1 MSLTATAAQL
11 VSLAA
16 LFSYLNH
23 RFVRLP
29 STIGLMLISLGMSLV
44 ILILGTLGLPLGVQI
59 DEFAHRALGA
69 IDFNQTLMT
78 GMLSFLLFAGALH
91 IDLGGLSAQRWPVM
105 FLALV
110 GVLLSTVMVGFGMF
124 YVLDL
129 LNHPIPLPWCLVFG
143 ALISPTDPIAVLAL
157 MRSANAPKSLEMKV
171 AGESLF
177 NDGVG
182 VVVFIELVAVA
193 SGQGTLDVG
202 EVALFFVR
210 EALGG
215 VLFGLALGYGVFR
228 MLRSVNNYEVEVLL
242 TVALVM
248 GGYAL
253 AIALHVSGP
262 IAIVVAGLLIGN
274 QGRRLA
280 MSTTTREHIDT
291 FWELVDSILNAVL
304 FVLIGFEML
313 LLPLHSSLL
322 LPALTAIPIVLL
334 ARFLSV
340 LLPARLPWLGRWF
353 DRHTVQVLT
362 WGGVRGG
369 ISVALALSLPDT
381 PFRAGII
388 AMAYACVLFSIAV
401 QGLTLG
407 RLLRS
412 GSAAR

>member
-1 MSLTATAAQL
+1 MDLAATAALL

-44 ILILGTLGLPLGVQI
+44 VLVLGKLGAPLGIQI
-59 DEFAHRALGA
+59 DELAHQALSA

-91 IDLGGLSAQRWPVM
+91 VDIGRLAEQRWPVG

-110 GVLLSTVMVGFGMF
+110 GVALSTVLVGFGMF

-129 LNHPIPLPWCLVFG
+129 LGHPIPLTWCFVFG

-157 MRSANAPKSLEMKV
+157 LRSVNAPKSLEMKV

-182 VVVFIELVAVA
+182 VVVFIEIVAVA
-193 SGQGTLDVG
+193 TGQS
-202 EVALFFVR
+202 EVNASEIVLFFVR

-215 VLFGLALGYGVFR
+215 VAFGLVLGYGVFR
-228 MLRSVNNYEVEVLL
+228 MLRSVDNYEVEVLL

-262 IAIVVAGLLIGN
+262 IATVVAGLLIGN
-274 QGRRLA
+274 HGRRLA
-280 MSTTTREHIDT
+280 MSTKTREHIDT

-313 LLPLHSSLL
+313 LLPLDAALL
-322 LPALTAIPIVLL
+322 LPALAAIPIVLL
-334 ARFLSV
+334 ARLLSV
-340 LLPARLPWLGRWF
+340 LLPAGLPWLGRWF
-353 DRHTVQVLT
+353 DRQAVKVLT
-362 WGGVRGG
+362 WGGLRGG
-369 ISVALALSLPDT
+369 ISVALALSLPAT

-388 AMAYACVLFSIAV
+388 AMAYACVLFSIVV

-412 GSAAR
+412 GAAP